1 MIEKRWKCR
10 CFFSGVIRKYDNVFL
25 SRLRMIDSRSDA
37 GPMKYRIKEPM
48 LMQQRIIL
56 IHHE

>member
-25 SRLRMIDSRSDA
+25 SCLRMIDQ
-37 GPMKYRIKEPM
+37 M
-48 LMQQRIIL
+48 
-56 IHHE
+56 